1 MLGGRCRYCRGRS
14 AGGRER
20 WANPVCLEFAV
31 GDVRCAKVKLIAR
44 SDEAYVGGPAQL
56 RMADEAKLAALMAK
70 MDAARIKKGEAP
82 ANPILEVEP
91 EPTPLPEILPER
103 VSRGVGDW
111 RTNPTKLKE
120 LVDGTGGSMSRAE
133 ASVVLQKVR
142 VVSSTLLPPV
152 LSPAVATHL
161 QRHARRSIRSA
172 TRSCR
177 SPHCSNTWTSRRH
190 QRPLHL
196 VRIR

>member
-1 MLGGRCRYCRGRS
+1 VTPRGLAGRGRLG
-14 AGGRER
+14 AAR
-20 WANPVCLEFAV
+20 WANPVVCLACAGALEV
-31 GDVRCAKVKLIAR
+31 GSGALSVGRIVSYVR
-44 SDEAYVGGPAQL
+44 GPAQL

-82 ANPILEVEP
+82 ANPIPEVEP

-142 VVSSTLLPPV
+142 VVSGALLPPA
-152 LSPAVATHL
+152 LSPAFATHL
-161 QRHARRSIRSA
+161 QCHARRSIRSA

-177 SPHCSNTWTSRRH
+177 SPHCSTTWTSRRRRRRRH
-190 QRPLHL
+190 R